1 MSTVTDHIKKTKT
14 ITHYDYDAFGRRT
27 LVQDEGGKIIRTLY
41 DGLSFDIIREQET
54 FADGYFTN
62 TSDTGIAWRPVSEGD
77 GSRYRYI
84 GDDAPAPQTQEGYSV
99 TATNRASSRVALY
112 ANGQAV
118 GVTRSSNYASSE
130 RNYFG
135 TDLMGT
141 VRSATTDSGSAE
153 YYEYDVFGKPY
164 GESVSDYAYTGKPYD
179 PVTGMYNYGYRDYV
193 PQTAR
198 FTTIDPIRD
207 GSNWF
212 AYCNNEP
219 VNFLDA
225 WGLRKLTAEEI
236 ALHMAAGGSPVDYD
250 SIDVVN
256 GMPTPQ
262 QVRDAAAS
270 VGVDMSGYTDEYLQ
284 AQIDEAAAMS
294 LPDGTIYVPDTARR
308 TQEELNA
315 LTVHETEHQ
324 AQYENGNPGEVFGK
338 LVEEA
343 QMDSTKPDPNDP
355 TKMQDNPYKTPG
367 YKEKEAQDV
376 EDKANDLYKNGWT
389 PPATTSK
396 GGKNK

>member
-62 TSDTGIAWRPVSEGD
+62 TSDTGIAWGAVSEGD

-84 GDDAPAPQTQEGYSV
+84 GDDAPIAKEQNGYSV
-99 TATNRASSRVALY
+99 TASNRASSRVALY

-130 RNYFG
+130 RSYFG

-164 GESVSDYAYTGKPYD
+164 GETVSDYAYTGKPYD
-179 PVTGMYNYGYRDYV
+179 PTTGMYNYGYRDYV

-219 VNFLDA
+219 VNFLDL
-225 WGLRKLTAEEI
+225 WGLSASDKNKQFSSILQSMVGVPYKYGGKDKNGIDCSGTITESLRQMGYNVDDYTASQLASGKVDWINISEKVDTSKIGDEGTLNFYKL
-236 ALHMAAGGSPVDYD
+236 GGSSTVNHVNVGIGTPNEAPLKQIIDATEGDTLNQRKGREGQVTIPSTGQVNQTYAPLSTNPASQPV
-250 SIDVVN
+250 
-256 GMPTPQ
+256 
-262 QVRDAAAS
+262 
-270 VGVDMSGYTDEYLQ
+270 
-284 AQIDEAAAMS
+284 AQGI
-294 LPDGTIYVPDTARR
+294 INWNV
-308 TQEELNA
+308 LN
-315 LTVHETEHQ
+315 E
-324 AQYENGNPGEVFGK
+324 K
-338 LVEEA
+338 
-343 QMDSTKPDPNDP
+343 
-355 TKMQDNPYKTPG
+355 
-367 YKEKEAQDV
+367 YKE
-376 EDKANDLYKNGWT
+376 
-389 PPATTSK
+389 
-396 GGKNK
+396 

>member
-1 MSTVTDHIKKTKT
+1 MSTVTEHIKKTKT

-62 TSDTGIAWRPVSEGD
+62 TNDTGIAWSPVSEGD

-84 GDDAPAPQTQEGYSV
+84 GDDTPASKEQNGYSV
-99 TATNRASSRVALY
+99 AASNRASSRVALY

-118 GVTRSSNYASSE
+118 GVNRSSNYASSE
-130 RNYFG
+130 RSYFG

-164 GESVSDYAYTGKPYD
+164 GETVSDYAYTGKPYD
-179 PVTGMYNYGYRDYV
+179 PVTGMYNYGYRDYE

-225 WGLRKLTAEEI
+225 WGLWSDSMEEAINKNLGQTYVSKVNDCDIWAEKVEKQ
-236 ALHMAAGGSPVDYD
+236 AHPD
-250 SIDVVN
+250 STLKKDW
-256 GMPTPQ
+256 G
-262 QVRDAAAS
+262 AAAS
-270 VGVDMSGYTDEYLQ
+270 TNASGHKSNLKDNLTNDMSLGTSIVIQTVDGKAVHAFLACLNE
-284 AQIDEAAAMS
+284 
-294 LPDGTIYVPDTARR
+294 DGTVD
-308 TQEELNA
+308 
-315 LTVHETEHQ
+315 V
-324 AQYENGNPGEVFGK
+324 
-338 LVEEA
+338 A
-343 QMDSTKPDPNDP
+343 QMTNNPEGGKPSKDS
-355 TKMQDNPYKTPG
+355 PG
-367 YKEKEAQDV
+367 YSEKFSYDSQQDFI
-376 EDKANDLYKNGWT
+376 EDGWGELKFYNLGDEDDYK
-389 PPATTSK
+389 
-396 GGKNK
+396 KNK